1 MEINLAISSSSS
13 MTNTRLIVK
22 YPSKLPG
29 KVSQIGHGLHNK
41 RMGSVSVVFNAIVDP
56 TGDQPDLVLRQDR
69 ASGRRHGFVRCPG
82 PDIRSVVLNKGEH
95 GPIA

>member
-41 RMGSVSVVFNAIVDP
+41 RKGSVSVVFSAIVNP
-56 TGDQPDLVLRQDR
+56 TGDQPNLVLPQDR
-69 ASGRRHGFVRCPG
+69 TPGGRDGFVRGPR
-82 PDIRSVVLNKGEH
+82 PDIRSVVLNLSKKR
-95 GPIA
+95 PIS